1 MGGSKKVLTLVAFTA
16 ALATGSV
23 VAGPGRWTAARL
35 ARLEAAPLPGM
46 ASLSGTVESS
56 KPFKAAQVY
65 IKNVDKRI
73 MYMVYTSAGQFRA
86 VQLFPGNYEVSVTL
100 KGFKSDV
107 QKVAVKAGDA
117 PKIKLTLQEEAVAGT
132 SVTDVAQNLEGTAS
146 NRVRVS
152 FDTYDNVYPPGP
164 GRDVLEH
171 TCMICHGE
179 NFLSSQPAREDVW
192 NARVDRMVGKE
203 NLNRPAQSYAEGVL
217 SYRAQWAR
225 NWSKKDRDVLVAYL
239 VTNFGPGARPR
250 NVKTVKETPLDET
263 KLAKAMYMEYYV
275 PQDAPGQGIHDP
287 QYADALGFSGRRV
300 IQDVRFDAEGNV
312 WATDRGAPRRLVKL
326 NPQTGEMK
334 EWLTPHP
341 KSDIHEVLIWKD
353 GMVWMP
359 EHAEGGLRNY
369 LLAFNPKTEKW
380 DKSIDE
386 DPTDVVRNPIKWTQS
401 QAFDSKG
408 NLYIIWIFGGALT
421 KYERATGKVTV
432 FPMPSA
438 NAIPYGTVADRNDNI
453 WIADWGGGKIEKF
466 DTHTNTWTEFVPP
479 TYPNQTRR
487 LNVDYQNNIWWGEW
501 SGGTKQPG
509 KLAKLDQTTGRIT
522 EYTIPE
528 QAANPYDVSMDLE
541 GNIWFPDSPTADRS
555 AMIGKFNPKDQ
566 TFTFYP
572 KPQFAA
578 DTPKIQ
584 LTKDGAIWFA
594 PRGSRDAPAISVLYP
609 DMDKITTF
617 GAFYVNGPPGYPF
630 KSVLSTERQ
639 STRPAVVAKGK

>member
-23 VAGPGRWTAARL
+23 VVGPGRWTAAPL

-146 NRVRVS
+146 NRVRDS

-164 GRDVLEH
+164 GRDVLED

-501 SGGTKQPG
+501 SGGTKRPG

-584 LTKDGAIWFA
+584 LTKDGAVWFA

>member
-1 MGGSKKVLTLVAFTA
+1 V
-16 ALATGSV
+16 
-23 VAGPGRWTAARL
+23 
-35 ARLEAAPLPGM
+35 EAATLPGM
-46 ASLSGTVESS
+46 ASLSGTVESA

-117 PKIKLTLQEEAVAGT
+117 PKMKLTLQEEAVAGT
-132 SVTDVAQNLEGTAS
+132 TVTDVAQNLEGEVS

-152 FDTYDNVYPPGP
+152 FDTYDNVYPAGP

-179 NFLSSQPAREDVW
+179 NFLSSQPAREEVW

-225 NWSKKDRDVLVAYL
+225 NWSKKDREVLVAYL
-239 VTNFGPGARPR
+239 VKNFGPGVRPR
-250 NVKTVKETPLDET
+250 NVKTVQETPLDET

-341 KSDIHEVLIWKD
+341 KSDIHELLIWKD
-353 GMVWMP
+353 GMIWMP

-380 DKSIDE
+380 DRSIDE

-401 QAFDSKG
+401 EAVDSKG
-408 NLYIIWIFGGALT
+408 NLYIIWILGGALT

-432 FPMPSA
+432 FPMPST

-453 WIADWGGGKIEKF
+453 WIADWSGGKIEKF

-528 QAANPYDVSMDLE
+528 QAANPYDVCMDLE

-572 KPQFAA
+572 KPQFSA

-584 LTKDGAIWFA
+584 LTKDGAVWFA

-630 KSVLSTERQ
+630 KTVLSTERQ
-639 STRPAVVAKGK
+639 STKPAVVAKKGQSPFSLAARTRGDDRQRLGCDH